1 MPFVGVE
8 NVDGT
13 ALSPMLLREKG
24 EQRAGEV
31 VRPGAEEAG
40 EGQEVETDDQGDQ
53 RKVSDCNTPNFYWTH
68 VLKNR
73 DVFP

>member
-1 MPFVGVE
+1 
-8 NVDGT
+8 
-13 ALSPMLLREKG
+13 
-24 EQRAGEV
+24 
-31 VRPGAEEAG
+31 
-40 EGQEVETDDQGDQ
+40 VETDDQGDQ